1 MSIDRRPFKAPQDLN
16 LTSALSANYQPRN
29 QFLSTEQIMALPSAD
44 WLIKGLVPADSLGVF
59 YGKPGAGKTFL
70 SLAIALSIGHGIQ
83 CFGRR
88 TVQGGVAIVA
98 GEGARGLQNRL
109 RAWHEFHGRDW
120 KDFRAVQVLP
130 HPIDLLDADSVEG
143 LILDIAHRF
152 GGEAPKMVVFDTLA
166 RCFGDGD
173 ENRQADMARLIA
185 AGNLVQKAFD
195 CAVVFI
201 HHTPKES
208 DELRGSSVLEGAS
221 DFIIRVG
228 KTETGMEAFIR
239 KMKDGKDGLVLGF
252 RMESQHLGT
261 DGDGDPI
268 LTPVA
273 VLEGEV
279 RECAAPPADAAPA
292 GKNQSAVLAVL
303 TAAGEAG
310 LTSDEWREAAK
321 ASGAVGGGNPNRA
334 FREARAALERDKLV
348 MAEGD
353 RFLAA

>member
-1 MSIDRRPFKAPQDLN
+1 MTTERRPFKAPQDLDLN
-16 LTSALSANYQPRN
+16 SALSADYRPQSRFMSLN
-29 QFLSTEQIMALPSAD
+29 EIMALPKAD
-44 WLIKGLVPADSLGVF
+44 WLVKGLIPLDGLGVI

-70 SLAIALSIGHGIQ
+70 ALAMALSIGHGMP

-88 TVQGGVAIVA
+88 AVQGGVAFVA

-109 RAWHEFHGRDW
+109 RAWHAFHDRDW
-120 KDFRAVQVLP
+120 RNFGAVQVLP
-130 HPIDLLDADSVEG
+130 HPIDLLDAGKVER
-143 LILDIAHRF
+143 LVLDIAHRF
-152 GGEAPKMVVFDTLA
+152 QGEPPKMVVFDTLA

-173 ENRQADMARLIA
+173 ENRQADMSRLVE
-185 AGNLVQKAFD
+185 AGELVRRAFK
-195 CAVVFI
+195 CAVVII

-221 DFIIRVG
+221 DFVLRVS
-228 KTETGMEAFIR
+228 KTESGMETHVR
-239 KMKDGKDGLVLGF
+239 KLKDGKDGVVLGF
-252 RMESQHLGT
+252 RMESQNLGT
-261 DGDGDPI
+261 DEDGDTI

-303 TAAGEAG
+303 AAAGEAG
-310 LTSDEWREAAK
+310 LTGDEWRDAAK
-321 ASGAVGGGNPNRA
+321 ASGAVGGANPARA

-348 MAEGD
+348 LAEGD

>member
-1 MSIDRRPFKAPQDLN
+1 MTIDRRPFTAPQDLD
-16 LTSALSANYQPRN
+16 LTSALSADYRPRSR
-29 QFLSTEQIMALPSAD
+29 FLSLDQIMALPPAD
-44 WLIKGLVPADSLGVF
+44 WLIKGLVPANSLGVF
-59 YGKPGAGKTFL
+59 YGKPGAGKTFM
-70 SLAIALSIGHGIQ
+70 SLAIALSIGHGIP

-109 RAWHEFHGRDW
+109 RAWHEFHGREW
-120 KDFRAVQVLP
+120 KGFRAVQVLP
-130 HPIDLLDADSVEG
+130 HPIDLMDADRVEG

-152 GGEAPKMVVFDTLA
+152 EGKLPEMVVFDTLA
-166 RCFGDGD
+166 RCSGDGD

-185 AGNLVQKAFD
+185 AGDLVRQALD
-195 CAVVFI
+195 CSVVFI
-201 HHTPKES
+201 HHTPKEA

-221 DFIIRVG
+221 DFVLRIS

-261 DGDGDPI
+261 DDDGDPI

-279 RECAAPPADAAPA
+279 REGTAPSAEAAPA
-292 GKNQSAVLAVL
+292 GKNQTAVLAVL
-303 TAAGEAG
+303 AAAGEAG
-310 LTSDEWREAAK
+310 MTEDEWRNAAK

-334 FREARAALERDKLV
+334 FREAREALVRDRLV
-348 MAEGD
+348 LPEGN